1 MHHGDGVEEAFYTT
15 DRVMTVSFHKYGEYF
30 PGTGELRDIGVGQ
43 GKHYAVNFPLRDG
56 ITDIT
61 YKEVFEPVIGHVMEY
76 YRPEAVVLQCGAD
89 SLSGDRLGC
98 FNLSMAGHANCV
110 EFVKKFNIPTLVV
123 GGGGYTMRNV
133 SRAWTYET
141 GILVNQKVGPDLPYS
156 DFYEYFGPDYELDVR
171 PSNMENLNSREYL
184 EKIKTAVLANL
195 ERTRHAPSVQ
205 LTDVGKGLTEAEEEN
220 DAMLDDEEEDGPGM
234 DRRHTQRRWD
244 RTIEKD
250 GELMSDS
257 EDEEMENSL
266 GVRSQGKRR
275 RRNESTWKDNSAS
288 ASGVATPILGGRGGS
303 DASEAG
309 SKSSK
314 GKDDA
319 AEEQD
324 NEQDHNLA
332 EYDDELEAVRKEAE
346 EEAADE
352 DGDVE
357 MGDDAAVAAG
367 EKFGLDGSRDEE
379 MVDATAT
386 EAVEKP
392 APLAPPEADAVK
404 AEPTVSPAAEA
415 AASPVAEKVDEKKE
429 SDTITVA
436 APPVVAPVKVVES
449 PGIGASGIPG
459 LTLAQAAEDARRA
472 EESARESA
480 REGEKEDTKE
490 EKKV

>member
-56 ITDIT
+56 ITDVT

-76 YRPEAVVLQCGAD
+76 YRPEAIVLQCGAD

-141 GILVNQKVGPDLPYS
+141 GILVGQKVGPNLPYS

-184 EKIKTAVLANL
+184 EKIKSAVLANL

-266 GVRSQGKRR
+266 GVRRQGKKRR
-275 RRNESTWKDNSAS
+275 RNDGAWKDGSAS
-288 ASGVATPILGGRGGS
+288 VSGIATPIGGGRGSEG
-303 DASEAG
+303 SEAG
-309 SKSSK
+309 SKSSSGK
-314 GKDDA
+314 GRKDDA
-319 AEEQD
+319 EQEESAQTM
-324 NEQDHNLA
+324 A
-332 EYDDELEAVRKEAE
+332 EYDEELETVRREVE
-346 EEAADE
+346 EERVD
-352 DGDVE
+352 DVE
-357 MGDDAAVAAG
+357 MRDDVTAATQ
-367 EKFGLDGSRDEE
+367 DDQE
-379 MVDATAT
+379 MVDVAPNVVMESEPKAALLPPPPPPPPEKIEIAKAEPVVTPAAAPATP
-386 EAVEKP
+386 EAPDKVDDKCDTITLA
-392 APLAPPEADAVK
+392 APPMLAPPK
-404 AEPTVSPAAEA
+404 L
-415 AASPVAEKVDEKKE
+415 KE
-429 SDTITVA
+429 NS
-436 APPVVAPVKVVES
+436 
-449 PGIGASGIPG
+449 GMGANAIPG
-459 LTLAQAAEDARRA
+459 LTLAQAAEDAAAAAVRKA
-472 EESARESA
+472 EDAA
-480 REGEKEDTKE
+480 KEGGN
-490 EKKV
+490 KV

>member
-1 MHHGDGVEEAFYTT
+1 MLYIDIDVHHGDGVEEAFYTT

-76 YRPEAVVLQCGAD
+76 YRPEAIVLQCGAD

-141 GILVNQKVGPDLPYS
+141 GILVGQKVGPDLPYS

-220 DAMLDDEEEDGPGM
+220 DAMLDDEEEDGAGM

-257 EDEEMENSL
+257 EDEDMENSL
-266 GVRSQGKRR
+266 GVRRQGKKRR
-275 RRNESTWKDNSAS
+275 RNDGTWKDGSAS
-288 ASGVATPILGGRGGS
+288 ASGVATPIGGGRGS
-303 DASEAG
+303 DGSEAG
-309 SKSSK
+309 SRGSSGK
-314 GKDDA
+314 GRKDDA
-319 AEEQD
+319 EQED
-324 NEQDHNLA
+324 TAQTMA
-332 EYDDELEAVRKEAE
+332 EYDEELETVRREVEEERGDDVEMRDEVPAVQDDQEMMDAAPSVVTESEPKAAPLPPPPEKIETVKTEPVVTPAAVPATP
-346 EEAADE
+346 EAAD
-352 DGDVE
+352 
-357 MGDDAAVAAG
+357 
-367 EKFGLDGSRDEE
+367 
-379 MVDATAT
+379 
-386 EAVEKP
+386 
-392 APLAPPEADAVK
+392 
-404 AEPTVSPAAEA
+404 
-415 AASPVAEKVDEKKE
+415 KVDDKN
-429 SDTITVA
+429 DTITVA
-436 APPVVAPVKVVES
+436 APPSAAPPKPMENS
-449 PGIGASGIPG
+449 GMGANAIPG
-459 LTLAQAAEDARRA
+459 LTLAQAAEDAAAAARRA
-472 EESARESA
+472 EDVAKEG
-480 REGEKEDTKE
+480 REGGH
-490 EKKV
+490 KV